1 MTEETHG
8 NGPRSDVEGPGGI
21 RIPLH
26 EESGLQAILDAIA
39 GIYDA
44 N

>member
-1 MTEETHG
+1 MSEETHG
-8 NGPRSDVEGPGGI
+8 NGPRSDEEGSRGI
-21 RIPLH
+21 GIPLH

-44 N
+44 D